1 MARPLVTTPLRS
13 MLFTP
18 GSNEKMVAKAPASG
32 ADGAL
37 FDLEDSVAPAQ
48 KEKARELVGQAIP
61 GLKTMPGAPLTT
73 LVRVN
78 AAETGLLEKDL
89 EAIVLPGLDAIFLPK
104 PETAAD
110 ARAADALLTR
120 IERERGLEA
129 GGIGIILQIE
139 SAKGVVNCYEMCVA
153 APRVVGINF
162 GSAED
167 ADLCRDLGAT
177 WSPDGVTLL
186 YARSKALAEARAAR
200 LPHPTD
206 GVYMRLND
214 DDGCRAD
221 AALAK
226 QIGYTGKAAIHPR
239 QVPIFNEVFSPSPAE
254 VDYYEGMTEALREGE
269 RAGLGAVTYKGRM
282 VDVAMAKH
290 AERVLARAKV
300 IQGR

>member
-1 MARPLVTTPLRS
+1 

-18 GSNEKMVAKAPASG
+18 GSNEKMVAKAPSSG

-37 FDLEDSVAPAQ
+37 FDLEDSVAPSQ
-48 KEKARELVGQAIP
+48 KEKARELVAQAIP
-61 GLKTMPGAPLTT
+61 GLKATPGAPLTT

-78 AAETGLLEKDL
+78 AVETGLLEKDL
-89 EAIVLPGLDAIFLPK
+89 EAVVLPGLDAIFLSK
-104 PETAAD
+104 PETPAD

-120 IERERGLEA
+120 LERERGLEA

-139 SAKGVVNCYEMCVA
+139 SAKGVHNCYEMCVA

-177 WSPDGVTLL
+177 WSPDGITLL
-186 YARSKALAEARAAR
+186 YARSKALTDARAAA

-206 GVYMRLND
+206 GVYMRLGD
-214 DDGCRAD
+214 DAGCRAD

-226 QIGYTGKAAIHPR
+226 QIGYTGKAAIHPK
-239 QVPIFNEVFSPSPAE
+239 QVGIFNEVFSPSPAE
-254 VDYYEGMTEALREGE
+254 VEYYEGMMQAYQEGE
-269 RAGLGAVTYKGRM
+269 QAGLGAVTYKGRM

-290 AERVLARAKV
+290 AERVLARAKA